1 MVTVNMT
8 AEEFGDFLRCL
19 SNLKEVCTDA
29 DIKGGIIRQRSTDL
43 TCIFEMDLS
52 SLINEADIPITDL
65 KKKLDLL
72 KTFAGQAVAIEID
85 DESDDKKYKVSDEY
99 SAIKF
104 NFPTEQF
111 MDNRYMD
118 QEELDNIFNLDEDD
132 LILHDEITQLITERI
147 RVISEN
153 FNTASIQ
160 INFRGE
166 SASINATTQ
175 SKDQFATFKRD
186 INTNMVIEDSVANL
200 STIPFG
206 IEHDTD
212 VEFKMYK
219 DPSKNITLNKISTEL
234 GAVKINIYS
243 RSAIIEDSDE

>member
-29 DIKGGIIRQRSTDL
+29 DIKSGIIRQRSTDL

-72 KTFAGQAVAIEID
+72 KTFAGQAVTIEID
-85 DESDDKKYKVSDEY
+85 DESDDKTYKVSDEY
-99 SAIKF
+99 SAINF
-104 NFPTEQF
+104 NFPSEQF
-111 MDNRYMD
+111 MDNKFMD

-166 SASINATTQ
+166 SASISAATQ

-186 INTNMVIEDSVANL
+186 INTNMIIEDSVANL

-219 DPSKNITLNKISTEL
+219 DPSKNITLNKITTEL

>member
-72 KTFAGQAVAIEID
+72 KTFAGQAVTIDID

-111 MDNRYMD
+111 MDNKYMD

-166 SASINATTQ
+166 SASINAATQ